1 MLTQCLTVYFTLTW
15 VPCAAQTMIAGVLRL
30 ARLRHHGVAAVSVLY
45 LPLSTADVWLLE
57 VSPTFRGQLS
67 YGDLPLLL
75 FLFFQKFK

>member
-1 MLTQCLTVYFTLTW
+1 MSHRVFHTDLGA
-15 VPCAAQTMIAGVLRL
+15 PAAQAMIAGVLCL

-45 LPLSTADVWLLE
+45 LPLSTAVVWLLE
-57 VSPTFRGQLS
+57 VSPTFGGLLS